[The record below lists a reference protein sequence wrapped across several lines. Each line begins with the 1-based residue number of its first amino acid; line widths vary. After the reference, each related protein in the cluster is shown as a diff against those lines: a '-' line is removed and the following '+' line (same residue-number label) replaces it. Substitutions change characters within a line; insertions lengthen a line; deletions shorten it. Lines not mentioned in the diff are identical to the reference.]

1 MNHRVT
7 TLLVLCFV
15 ALFGA
20 SSVQA
25 QVTIKADVTTNT
37 LWTSNNTYLLDGLIF
52 VNEGATLTIEP
63 GTVIKGLEQGSITT
77 GDGAS
82 ALIVRRGAKIHAEGT
97 AAAPIVFTSE
107 LDDVAN
113 PTDLTQRDRGLWGG
127 VILLGKATTN
137 QPTTDNQIE
146 GIDILTDPALYGG
159 TDDNDNSGVLKYVSI
174 RHGGFSISGVEGDE
188 INGLTMGAVGAG
200 TTIDFVEV
208 YANFDDCYEWF
219 GGTVNTKHLVG
230 AFCGDD
236 TFDYDQGF
244 RGKGQFW
251 FSIQDTDVAGRAG
264 EHDGG
269 DGVEDASPFSI
280 PVISNVT
287 YIGSGHALAVAPGGD
302 GNDAVLKIRDN
313 AGAKYWNSIFTEFR
327 NKSVDIEDLSAG
339 EDSRARLDAGD
350 IAFVNKTIE
359 PGTVIKGLEQGS
371 ITTGDG
377 ASALIVRRGAKIH
390 AEGTAAAPIVFT
402 SELDDVANPTDL
414 TQRDRGLWGGVILLG
429 KATTNQPTTDN
440 QIEGIDIL
448 TDPALYGGTDDDDNS
463 GVLKYVSIRHGG
475 FSISGV
481 EGDEINGLTMGA
493 VGRGTTIDFV
503 EVYANF
509 DDCYEWFGGTVNT
522 KHLVGAFCGDDTFDY
537 DQGFRG
543 KGQFWFSI
551 QDTDVAGRAGE
562 HDGGDGVEDASP
574 FSIPVISNVT
584 YIGSGHALAVAPGGD
599 GNDAVLK
606 IRDNAGA
613 KYWNS
618 IFTEFRNKSVDIEDL
633 SAGEDSRARLDAGDI
648 AFVNN
653 MFWNVGAANDFTTAS
668 SFASAVLATNNGFT
682 NPSLAGVC
690 RTATACLDPR
700 PNAGSPAL
708 SGAAPISD
716 SFFDNV
722 AYRGAFGEALW
733 LETWTAL
740 AANNNLG
747 YISSVDVEEVS
758 AELPLTVELSQNY
771 PNPFNPST
779 SIEFKVNAAQ
789 HVRLSVFD
797 VLGREVENL
806 VNGVQPTGSYR
817 VTFDATGLT
826 SGMYLYRL
834 EANGNVITK
843 SMMLLK

>member
-7 TLLVLCFV
+7 TLFTLFFIT
-15 ALFGA
+15 LFGMNTA
-20 SSVQA
+20 QA
-25 QVTIKADVTTNT
+25 QVTVKADISANTT
-37 LWTSNNTYLLDGLIF
+37 WTSNNTYLLDGLIF
-52 VNEGATLTIEP
+52 VNEGATLTIEA

-77 GDGAS
+77 GDGAA
-82 ALIVRRGAKIHAEGT
+82 ALIVRRGAKIMAEGT
-97 AAAPIVFTSE
+97 AAAPIIFTSE
-107 LDDVAN
+107 LDDVNN

-127 VILLGKATTN
+127 VIILGKATTN

-236 TFDYDQGF
+236 TYDYDQGF

-269 DGVEDASPFSI
+269 DGVEDATPFSI

-287 YIGSGHALAVAPGGD
+287 YIGSGQNVSPAPGGD
-302 GNDAVLKIRDN
+302 GNGDVLKIRDN
-313 AGAKYWNSIFTEFR
+313 AGAKYWNSIFTEFP
-327 NKSVDIEDLSAG
+327 NQSVDIEDLSAG
-339 EDSRARLDAGD
+339 EDSRARL
-350 IAFVNKTIE
+350 E
-359 PGTVIKGLEQGS
+359 
-371 ITTGDG
+371 
-377 ASALIVRRGAKIH
+377 
-390 AEGTAAAPIVFT
+390 
-402 SELDDVANPTDL
+402 
-414 TQRDRGLWGGVILLG
+414 
-429 KATTNQPTTDN
+429 
-440 QIEGIDIL
+440 
-448 TDPALYGGTDDDDNS
+448 
-463 GVLKYVSIRHGG
+463 
-475 FSISGV
+475 
-481 EGDEINGLTMGA
+481 
-493 VGRGTTIDFV
+493 
-503 EVYANF
+503 
-509 DDCYEWFGGTVNT
+509 
-522 KHLVGAFCGDDTFDY
+522 
-537 DQGFRG
+537 
-543 KGQFWFSI
+543 
-551 QDTDVAGRAGE
+551 
-562 HDGGDGVEDASP
+562 
-574 FSIPVISNVT
+574 
-584 YIGSGHALAVAPGGD
+584 
-599 GNDAVLK
+599 
-606 IRDNAGA
+606 
-613 KYWNS
+613 
-618 IFTEFRNKSVDIEDL
+618 
-633 SAGEDSRARLDAGDI
+633 AGDI

-653 MFWNVGAANDFTTAS
+653 LFWNIGSTNDFATAS

-708 SGAAPISD
+708 TGAAPISD

-740 AANNNLG
+740 DANNNLG

-758 AELPLTVELSQNY
+758 AELPLTVELGQNY

-779 SIEFKVNAAQ
+779 SIEFKVNTAQ
-789 HVRLSVFD
+789 QVRLSVFD
-797 VLGREVENL
+797 VLGREVDNL
-806 VNGVQPTGSYR
+806 VNGVQPAGTYR
-817 VTFDATGLT
+817 VTFDASGLT

-834 EANGNVITK
+834 EANGSVVTK